1 MSLNKL
7 ARSLNDLEST
17 MGKAHTLGLSPLHHP
32 QIAGKAN
39 KAAQQLHKAL
49 QTHESTVQ
57 KLHSYCWPE
66 TKGGW

>member
-17 MGKAHTLGLSPLHHP
+17 MGKAHTLGLSPLQNP
-32 QIAGKAN
+32 QIAGKA
-39 KAAQQLHKAL
+39 HKAL
-49 QTHESTVQ
+49 QTHEATVQ

-66 TKGGW
+66 TKGGL